1 MLVWSLCSDLVLYYF
16 YMDGFL
22 SLVYFWDNSFHS
34 PVFIEEVDGI
44 HHYRVD
50 RVGGEPIYLSF

>member
-1 MLVWSLCSDLVLYYF
+1 
-16 YMDGFL
+16 MDGFL
-22 SLVYFWDNSFHS
+22 SLVSFWDDSFS
-34 PVFIEEVDGI
+34 TPVFVEEVDGI